1 MSAQNS
7 NHIIDV
13 IKLDDDL
20 WLKGVQDEDVGPAD
34 KHKCK
39 IYKTHDGRKF
49 KHIWHIANKIYKK
62 MDENRNRFTR
72 LQSKAVDSSDNSS
85 IK

>member
-1 MSAQNS
+1 MSAQNG

-20 WLKGVQDEDVGPAD
+20 WLKGVRDEGVGPDD
-34 KHKCK
+34 KQKSK

-49 KHIWHIANKIYKK
+49 QHIWHIANEIYKQWMK
-62 MDENRNRFTR
+62 IGIALHTY
-72 LQSKAVDSSDNSS
+72 KARQ
-85 IK
+85 

>member
-13 IKLDDDL
+13 IKLDDNL
-20 WLKGVQDEDVGPAD
+20 WLKGVRDKGVGPAD
-34 KHKCK
+34 KQKCK

-49 KHIWHIANKIYKK
+49 KHGILPMKYTKKWMKIGIALHAY
-62 MDENRNRFTR
+62 
-72 LQSKAVDSSDNSS
+72 QSKAVDSSEYSS
-85 IK
+85 IE